1 MITEQTIQTSTA
13 INEQSRLWA
22 LQHIAYINGPRPL
35 LGKSRKTDKGLKE
48 GYYTSVLYM
57 QPADKVATK
66 TLCAGAKFA
75 GCKAGCLIGSGQLG
89 MSIAQNAATR
99 RTILYL
105 LDRERFYAMLRRE
118 IEREHAKYGEKL
130 AVRLN
135 GTSDID
141 HGAFIATMPHI
152 RFYDYT
158 KIYGRILANTLPN
171 YDLTYSGSAYT
182 AKSISMTAR
191 AINDGHRVAI
201 AFNTAECVGE
211 FQVPDTLADFDTTD
225 LRFLD
230 RPVLG
235 ALKYKGG
242 SIAERKTNTGRPSFF
257 FTLES
262 YKALNSLIATDR
274 GI

>member
-13 INEQSRLWA
+13 INAEAKLWA

-35 LGKSRKTDKGLKE
+35 LGKSLKTDKGLKE

-66 TLCAGAKFA
+66 TLCAGAKLA
-75 GCKAGCLIGSGQLG
+75 GCKAGCLISSGQLG

-105 LDRERFYAMLRRE
+105 LDRERFYAMLRHE
-118 IEREHAKYGEKL
+118 IEREHAKHGDKL
-130 AVRLN
+130 AIRLN

-141 HGAFIATMPHI
+141 HSAFIATIPHI
-152 RFYDYT
+152 RCYDYT
-158 KIYGRILANTLPN
+158 KVYARVLANKLPH
-171 YDLTYSGSAYT
+171 YDLTYSGSAYN

-191 AINDGHRVAI
+191 AVNDGHRVAI
-201 AFNTAECVGE
+201 AFNTAECKGE
-211 FQVPDTLADFDTTD
+211 FQVPASLADFDSTD

-230 RPVLG
+230 APVLG

-242 SIAERKTNTGRPSFF
+242 SVSARKLNNGRPSFF
-257 FTLES
+257 FTPDS
-262 YKALNSLIATDR
+262 YRQLNSLIATDR
-274 GI
+274 P